1 MEIEL
6 VLTNDSFKDTAIS
19 LIQGFWKAHNHLDSS
34 MKDCQQDYQAWSQE
48 GHQFFLVK
56 VEEAFVGFAHLA
68 SRGAEIDWL
77 EDLFIL
83 PKFQGQGIGSQVI
96 TLLEEK
102 VKKYS
107 ESLYIEVSA
116 RNLAAMK
123 LYHRLGYDCLNTLT
137 IRKDFNSEKFES
149 VSHECVNGMN
159 FTIRRYKKNGRL
171 DR

>member
-6 VLTNDSFKDTAIS
+6 VLTNDSSKETAYS
-19 LIQGFWKAHNHLDSS
+19 LIHDFWKAHNQVDSS
-34 MKDCQQDYQAWSQE
+34 LEDCQRDYQAWTQT
-48 GHQFFLVK
+48 GHQIYLVK
-56 VEEAFVGFAHLA
+56 VEDEFIGFAHVG

-77 EDLFIL
+77 EDLFVL
-83 PKFQGQGIGSQVI
+83 PEFQGQGIGSQVI

-102 VKKYS
+102 VKRYS

-137 IRKDFNSEKFES
+137 IRKDFNPEKFIS
-149 VSHECVNGMN
+149 ISHECVNGME
-159 FTIRRYKKNGRL
+159 FTIRRYKNK
-171 DR
+171 